1 MLAGVIPFGA
11 RETGAGGALCG
22 SKKQGR
28 RSWNTGAGVGPQ
40 RRCIGADHGG
50 DDRAEFE
57 TGEHTAIRPQSQ
69 NRPRSVRNA
78 GEMTSR

>member
-22 SKKQGR
+22 SKK
-28 RSWNTGAGVGPQ
+28 TGAAKLEHRRRGGAR
-40 RRCIGADHGG
+40 RRCIGADLGG